1 MKIRLPATVRMVLDS
16 LHAKGFEAYV
26 VGGCVR
32 DFVLGR
38 RPEDWDI
45 TTSARPEQIKQI
57 FAKTIDTGIEH
68 GTVTVL
74 VGGKAFEVTTY
85 RIDGEYKDSRHP
97 EQVTFTAS
105 LAEDLKRRDF
115 TINAMAYNEEEG
127 LIDLYGG
134 MEDLQKKVIRCV
146 GNPEERFS
154 EDALRILRAVRFS
167 AQLNF
172 GIDPD
177 TIVGIVRLAPNLAK
191 ISAERICVELTKLIT
206 SDHPEYLKV
215 AYEAGITR
223 VILPEFDAMMHTPQN
238 NPHHMYNVGEHTIV
252 SMAEV
257 QKDRVLRF
265 TMLLHDVGKPACRTT
280 DANGIDHF
288 KGHGEVGASMA
299 VRIMRR
305 LKMDNETIRKVRTL
319 IIYHDWRVK
328 PEEKQVRHLLHK
340 IGPDLFPLFIKVQ
353 DADTMAQSA
362 WKREEK
368 LQRVIG
374 VAQVGEKVLAEKQ
387 CIDLKGLAVN
397 GKDLIE
403 DGVPKGP
410 EVGKLLEMAL
420 EVVLDDPQ
428 KNNREELLGMIRKQ
442 RKTAQPAGI

>member
-1 MKIRLPATVRMVLDS
+1 MKIRIPATVRMVLDS
-16 LHAKGFEAYV
+16 LHAKGYEAYI

-32 DFVLGR
+32 DSILGR

-45 TTSARPEQIKQI
+45 TTSALPEQVKRI
-57 FAKTIDTGIEH
+57 FVKTVDTGIEH

-74 VGGKAFEVTTY
+74 VGGRAHEVTTY
-85 RIDGEYKDSRHP
+85 RIDGTYKDSRHP
-97 EQVTFTAS
+97 ENVTFTAS
-105 LAEDLKRRDF
+105 LPEDLKRRDF

-134 MEDLQKKVIRCV
+134 MDDLQRRCIRCV

-172 GIDPD
+172 GIDPE
-177 TIVGIVRLAPNLAK
+177 TIAGIVKLAPNLAK
-191 ISAERICVELTKLIT
+191 ISAERICAELTKLIT

-215 AYEAGITR
+215 AYQAGMTR
-223 VILPEFDAMMHTPQN
+223 IILPEFDEMMRTPQN
-238 NPHHMYNVGEHTIV
+238 NPHHMYSVGEHTLV

-257 QKDRVLRF
+257 KNDRILRF

-288 KGHGEVGASMA
+288 KGHGEKGAAMA
-299 VRIMRR
+299 VKIMRR
-305 LKMDNETIRKVRTL
+305 LKMDNDTIRQVRTL

-328 PEEKQVRHLLHK
+328 PDEKQVRHLINK
-340 IGPDLFPLFIKVQ
+340 VGKDLFPLFIRVQ
-353 DADTMAQSA
+353 DADTMAQSE

-368 LQRVIG
+368 LRRVIG
-374 VAQVGEKVLAEKQ
+374 VAQVGERIISENQ
-387 CIDLKGLAVN
+387 CVDLKGLAIN
-397 GKDLIE
+397 GRDLI
-403 DGVPKGP
+403 DAGIPKGP
-410 EVGKLLEMAL
+410 EIGVCLQKAL
-420 EVVLDDPQ
+420 ELVLDDPE
-428 KNNREELLGMIRKQ
+428 KNNREFLLGFCTGSSEERSN
-442 RKTAQPAGI
+442 R